1 MTADARS
8 RAKLN
13 GKRAGIVLLTTVA
26 VVFIGLCALSIVPA
40 VFGRGPDPLTPSP
53 TGRACADA
61 IVRLQGAVDRAART
75 AGGAPDEAT
84 AVSSFRGALAPDW
97 DEEKRI
103 EAVCG
108 ADPNG
113 AGAFAA
119 LQRLRVAEETSARRR
134 AVEIAPLRHDVR
146 QYLPPAA
153 PSPRTI
159 DTP

>member
-1 MTADARS
+1 MTADARA

-26 VVFIGLCALSIVPA
+26 VVFIGFCALSVVPA
-40 VFGRGPDPLTPSP
+40 VFGRGPDPLAATPA
-53 TGRACADA
+53 GQACAEA
-61 IVRLQGAVDRAART
+61 ILRLQAAVDRAAR
-75 AGGAPDEAT
+75 ASASAPDENT
-84 AVSSFRGALAPDW
+84 AVSSFRNALGPDW

-103 EAVCG
+103 EGVCRV
-108 ADPNG
+108 DPNG

-153 PSPRTI
+153 APPRTI